1 MVILKLFGYF
11 DNLLSVWEYYSH
23 FLTFELSDDYI
34 ENVEKWEK
42 FFEEA
47 GHRKLMITIEV
58 VEE

>member
-1 MVILKLFGYF
+1 MIMLRLFGYF

-42 FFEEA
+42 FF
-47 GHRKLMITIEV
+47 
-58 VEE
+58 